1 MDAAADLAHRSL
13 LPETAWKVM
22 ARLGLAPASAL
33 MTARHRLQ
41 VCMQDSV

>member
-1 MDAAADLAHRSL
+1 MDAAADPAHHNL

-22 ARLGLAPASAL
+22 ARLGLVSASAL
-33 MTARHRLQ
+33 MTARHGLQ